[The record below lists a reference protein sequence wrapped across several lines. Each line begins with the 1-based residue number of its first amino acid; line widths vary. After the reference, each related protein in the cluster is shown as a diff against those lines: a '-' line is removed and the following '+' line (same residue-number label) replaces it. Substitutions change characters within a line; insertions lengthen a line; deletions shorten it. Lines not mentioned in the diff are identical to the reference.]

1 MNSQFHDWLRE
12 RMRETG
18 KSQRCVST
26 RAGLSHSTIS
36 SLLRREGR
44 PSLETALALA
54 EYFEANADEVLRLA
68 GYDVDRNGHASLGE
82 LARHYYLLSPEDRQV
97 IDDLVK
103 SLYTR
108 RFGQ

>member
-1 MNSQFHDWLRE
+1 MDLQFHAGLEE
-12 RMRETG
+12 RMSETG
-18 KSQRCVST
+18 LSQRRIST
-26 RAGLSHSTIS
+26 DAGLSHSTAS
-36 SLLRREGR
+36 NLLRRKGR
-44 PSLETALALA
+44 PSMETVLALA

-68 GYDVDRNGHASLGE
+68 GYEVNRNGYADLGE